1 MQLREWDR
9 VDKSSPSLRI
19 PLISKGSSCVPNQE
33 IGKESAKDRI
43 LSEPFGFRRGR
54 MISLRS
60 MDRQNRT
67 LISFLI
73 PQPDPSSPL
82 LLTTSTPPAQKCH
95 PQKRICCQ
103 QYTRVCV
110 LHSVVALNSLLLF
123 IMLSNTVFGP
133 LFK

>member
-1 MQLREWDR
+1 MQLQEWDR

-19 PLISKGSSCVPNQE
+19 PLISKGSSCPPNQE
-33 IGKESAKDRI
+33 NGKKSAKDRI
-43 LSEPFGFRRGR
+43 ISEPFGFRRGR

-67 LISFLI
+67 PTSSLI

-82 LLTTSTPPAQKCH
+82 LLTTSKPPAQKCH
-95 PQKRICCQ
+95 PQKRIYCQ

-123 IMLSNTVFGP
+123 IILSNCVFGAP
-133 LFK
+133 FK